1 EEDRHSGDV
10 GGPGRNPMAEL
21 MEVVSR
27 IVDARSGRV
36 KIPGFYADV
45 VPPTRRELE
54 DFRRSGFSV
63 RAYKKDFRL
72 LSLRTEDPLEVMK
85 RMWAL
90 PTFEVHGVA
99 GGYPGPGLK
108 AIVPGRAEVFAS
120 CRLVAGQTPERV
132 RRLVTAFVKKHNP
145 DVEVHAEGGSPPYA

>member
-1 EEDRHSGDV
+1 VCKIQD
-10 GGPGRNPMAEL
+10 PAT
-21 MEVVSR
+21 
-27 IVDARSGRV
+27 GRV

-54 DFRRSGFSV
+54 DFRRSGFSL

-72 LSLRTEDPLEVMK
+72 RSLRTEDPLEVMK

-99 GGYPGPGLK
+99 GGYAGPGLK
-108 AIVPGRAEVFAS
+108 SIVPGRAEGFAS
-120 CRLVAGQTPERV
+120 GRLVANQAPQKI
-132 RRLVTAFVKKHNP
+132 RRLVTSCAKTQNP
-145 DVEVHAEGGSPPYA
+145 AVQVHAGGGCCS